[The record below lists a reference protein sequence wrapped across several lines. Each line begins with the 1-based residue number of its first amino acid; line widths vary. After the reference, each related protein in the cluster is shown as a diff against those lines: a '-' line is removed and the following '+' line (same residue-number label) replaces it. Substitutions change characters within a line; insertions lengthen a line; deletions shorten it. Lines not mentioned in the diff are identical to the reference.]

1 MCVQWNTRYTSDHA
15 ASLVSLVAEPG
26 NIECEDQSPR
36 ESGTAMAV
44 PAVPVAPGLD
54 RSYICMET
62 SSLTMLQ
69 YCGVSVVHVHVIPKL
84 KGAH

>member
-1 MCVQWNTRYTSDHA
+1 MCAQWNTRYTSDHA

-44 PAVPVAPGLD
+44 PAVPVAPGLVG
-54 RSYICMET
+54 T
-62 SSLTMLQ
+62 S
-69 YCGVSVVHVHVIPKL
+69 
-84 KGAH
+84 